1 MAAEEHPD
9 NPRSTVALDLA
20 ADYFNLFALERSYDV
35 DMAAVATRFRTLQS
49 ELHPDRHV
57 AGSAA
62 ERRWSMQASSYVN
75 DAHDTLRRPLKR
87 AVYLLSLAG
96 ISTDEETDTRMDPM
110 FLMEQ
115 MELREAIES
124 APVAADPY
132 ASLRA
137 VSKQLIAA
145 TATEEDSFRQAS
157 DAGQWDKARDVVRR
171 WQFLDKLAR
180 EVSALE
186 ARLDDEAS

>member
-1 MAAEEHPD
+1 MVAEEHPD
-9 NPRSTVALDLA
+9 GEAKTAALDLA
-20 ADYFNLFALERSYDV
+20 ADYFNLFALERNYDV
-35 DMAAVATRFRTLQS
+35 DLAAIAVRFRVLQR

-124 APVAADPY
+124 APTAADPY

-137 VSKQLIAA
+137 VSRQLSAA
-145 TATEEDSFRQAS
+145 TSSEEDSFRQAS
-157 DAGQWDKARDVVRR
+157 GKGQWDEARDVVRR
-171 WQFLDKLAR
+171 WQFLDKLSR

-186 ARLDDEAS
+186 ARLDDEVS